1 MFGDFLTGAGSG
13 FGEGPVSAS
22 RARTVGIIVAMPP
35 RKPRAPAARV
45 HAKKPLPAF
54 QFSQPLPYG
63 AVLHDKGVQFVVYS
77 RSATCMRVLLYD
89 AVGDADPSEVITLD
103 PTKDRW
109 GDIWS
114 IYVPGLKPGQLY
126 HFQADGPFDPEHGQR
141 FDGDARLI
149 DPYACALAGDFTL
162 SADGRLLPPKCVV
175 VDDSFDW
182 QGDRHL
188 RRGLADTVIYE
199 MHVRGFTRSPTS
211 GVEHPGTYRGVI
223 EKIPYLQS
231 LGVTAV
237 ELMPVHEFASAM
249 PSPDGASRGNYW
261 GYDPIAFFAPHRGYA
276 TSTEPGGQVREF
288 KEMVRA
294 LHAAGIE
301 VILDVVFNHT
311 AEGNHLG
318 PTLSFK
324 GLENRVYYML
334 GDGGSSYKNYTGCG
348 NTINGNHPIVRELIF
363 LCLRHWVHNYHVD
376 GFRFD
381 LASVLS
387 RDRNGDLLPN
397 PPIVELIAEDPM
409 LADTKIIAEA
419 WDAAGAYQVG
429 SFGSMRWA
437 EWNGRY
443 RDDVRRYWRGD
454 FAQTGHLATRLAG
467 SSDLYAHD
475 GRQPCHSINFVTSH
489 DGFTLSDLVSYREKH
504 NEANGEGNRDGD
516 NNNFS
521 ENYGVE
527 GPTKRPEVNA
537 LRARQIRNM
546 LATLLLSQGVP
557 MIVSG
562 DECRRTQRGNNNAW
576 CQDNEVSWFDWTLV
590 DTHADL
596 FRFVRELIRLRTGT
610 PTIRRRTFLEG
621 GTSESGTLPDVEWFT
636 PEGGRV
642 NWEHVDSGLVCFL
655 AAPTRERLLAGN
667 DAAFGGIEGV
677 PRHVLI
683 LVHSGS
689 APRSFV
695 LPDAEAVRGLPWR
708 LFLHTGQPAP
718 RDVFPVGEGPAIDP
732 TKPIEVPD
740 RSLVC
745 LVAEVVPPAVPKVAA
760 MRPAPVR

>member
-1 MFGDFLTGAGSG
+1 MTRWYSSF
-13 FGEGPVSAS
+13 
-22 RARTVGIIVAMPP
+22 MPP
-35 RKPRAPAARV
+35 RKTTASRRSSV
-45 HAKKPLPAF
+45 RKPLPPL
-54 QFSQPLPYG
+54 QFGQPLPYG

-77 RSATCMRVLLYD
+77 RSATAIRVLLYD
-89 AVGDADPSEVITLD
+89 EVDSPEPAEVITLD
-103 PTKDRW
+103 PSKDRW

-114 IYVPGLKPGQLY
+114 VFVPGLAPDQLY
-126 HFQADGPFDPEHGQR
+126 HFQADGPFDPERGQR
-141 FDGDARLI
+141 FDGRARLV
-149 DPYACALAGDFTL
+149 DPYAKALAGEFVRG
-162 SADGRLLPPKCVV
+162 ADHLLVPPKCVV
-175 VDDSFDW
+175 IDDSFDW

-199 MHVRGFTRSPTS
+199 MHVKGFTASPTS
-211 GVEHPGTYRGVI
+211 GVAHPGTYLGVI

-237 ELMPVHEFASAM
+237 ELMPVHDFAAAI
-249 PSPDGASRGNYW
+249 PTADGTSRVNYW
-261 GYDPIAFFAPHRGYA
+261 GYDPLAFFAPHRGYA
-276 TSTEPGGQVREF
+276 AGTAVGCQVREF

-311 AEGNHLG
+311 AEGNQLG

-334 GDGGSSYKNYTGCG
+334 GDGGSTYRNYTGCG
-348 NTINGNHPIVRELIF
+348 NTVNGNHPIVRELIF

-397 PPIVELIAEDPM
+397 PPVVEVITEDPM

-429 SFGSMRWA
+429 SFADMRWA

-467 SSDLYAHD
+467 SSDLYGDD

-527 GPTKRPEVNA
+527 GPTKRPEIDEV
-537 LRARQIRNM
+537 RSRQVRNM
-546 LATLLLSQGVP
+546 LATLLFSQGVP
-557 MIVSG
+557 MILAG
-562 DECRRTQRGNNNAW
+562 DECRRTQQGNNNAW
-576 CQDNEVSWFDWTLV
+576 CQDNDVSWFDWSLV
-590 DTHADL
+590 EKHADL
-596 FRFVRELIRLRTGT
+596 GRFMRELIRFRIGN
-610 PTIRRRTFLEG
+610 PTLRRRSFLEG
-621 GTSESGTLPDVEWFT
+621 GTSTATVLSDVEWFS
-636 PEGGRV
+636 PDGVHIDWYAADGG
-642 NWEHVDSGLVCFL
+642 LACFFG
-655 AAPTRERLLAGN
+655 APSREKILAGG
-667 DAAFGGIEGV
+667 DMAAGGVDGT
-677 PRHVLI
+677 PRHI
-683 LVHSGS
+683 LLFAHAGAGV
-689 APRSFV
+689 RSFTM
-695 LPDAEAVRGLPWR
+695 PRPQAVRDLPWR
-708 LFLHTGQPAP
+708 LFVDTSRPSPHDIFT
-718 RDVFPVGEGPAIDP
+718 DGEGPAIDVERP
-732 TKPIEVPD
+732 LELPE

-745 LVAEVVPPAVPKVAA
+745 LVADAEPPARKKQAVPRA
-760 MRPAPVR
+760 